1 MGHVQNMFDKCVC
14 IYTYIYI
21 YISCWKDSESVFFL
35 GACPWEIHPAI
46 LGSFSSNGQAPAKE
60 VFEMTAR
67 VWRSMPELRDPMI
80 CSVS

>member
-21 YISCWKDSESVFFL
+21 YIMLEGFRICLLFGGLPMGD
-35 GACPWEIHPAI
+35 HPAF

-60 VFEMTAR
+60 VFEMTAECGGAC
-67 VWRSMPELRDPMI
+67 PN
-80 CSVS
+80 